1 MQKSIVRKEIL
12 YVQSSSK
19 DNKGKRVIV
28 ISDNTENTLFPG
40 EESDPISKVIG
51 LNDSDIDEIKR
62 FWGKTERRLI

>member
-40 EESDPISKVIG
+40 EENDPISKIIG